1 MEKNELVSNTRE
13 IIFYKTAEG
22 NVKVERE
29 EQVNYDIDDTVVK
42 SLQNEINNYKTI
54 QNKYRQ
60 SCEDL
65 TKQIYQLKKE
75 LSRYGKVYSKVKSKK

>member
-1 MEKNELVSNTRE
+1 MNAKKAKLINEISKYKKEKEYLES
-13 IIFYKTAEG
+13 
-22 NVKVERE
+22 
-29 EQVNYDIDDTVVK
+29 VNYDIDDTVVK

>member
-1 MEKNELVSNTRE
+1 MNEKKAKLINDILK
-13 IIFYKTAEG
+13 YKKE
-22 NVKVERE
+22 KEYLE
-29 EQVNYDIDDTVVK
+29 SMNYDINDDIVK
-42 SLQNEINNYKTI
+42 SLQNEINNYKEI

-75 LSRYGKVYSKVKSKK
+75 LSHYGKVYSKVKSKK